1 MKYDYDMDK
10 MTRINNNY
18 SDGVKDDDDNEQW
31 YEEMGVQDEGEDE
44 EDHDGYDE
52 GKDDDED
59 DGFSPQ

>member
-1 MKYDYDMDK
+1 MKYGYDMDK
-10 MTRINNNY
+10 MMRINSHY
-18 SDGVKDDDDNEQW
+18 SGGVKDDDDEQR